1 MRLQQLLLT
10 PSPSPRRTGQTV
22 WDHAPEDIKARP
34 GCSALQPGFECLQ
47 GWSSHKLS
55 ELQAQHLNS
64 LWVKIA
70 SLYQVGFFSCSNLCP
85 LPAIL
90 LLGTSKRSLTAPF
103 LPSPTRQLQAAIRH
117 CLCLIFSSSSPP
129 LLTVLCSNPNHLG
142 GLLWTHSS
150 MSVSVLYWD
159 PGKLLI
165 YTGESSASDAIPLTI
180 TKRAQETSETS
191 KH

>member
-1 MRLQQLLLT
+1 MH
-10 PSPSPRRTGQTV
+10 PRTSKLDQV
-22 WDHAPEDIKARP
+22 AQ
-34 GCSALQPGFECLQ
+34 SLLQPGFECLQ

-90 LLGTSKRSLTAPF
+90 LGTSKRSLTAPF

-117 CLCLIFSSSSPP
+117 CLCLIFFRLNIPSSSPP
-129 LLTVLCSNPNHLG
+129 LLTLSCAPAPTILVASSGRTPVCQCLSCSG
-142 GLLWTHSS
+142 TQE
-150 MSVSVLYWD
+150 MD

-165 YTGESSASDAIPLTI
+165 YTGESSTSYAIPLTI
-180 TKRAQETSETS
+180 TKRAQETSVTS